1 MEANDRLTPEPPA
14 AHTERKQEDSANG
27 AERRCILT
35 GEAAPRARLIRLALG
50 PDGQVAADWSERL
63 PGRGAWIR
71 ADRTLFDTV
80 AARGRLRGALARAFK
95 TGSFSVPD
103 DLGPRIEASLR
114 QRLLARLG
122 LEKRAGNLI
131 IGEERVREALRAGK
145 VWLVLHAGDARP
157 DGADRLDGMA
167 RAVGESLG
175 AEIAQRRLP
184 IPRDALSA
192 ALGRDNAVHAAIT
205 DPAAAARVLADID
218 RWAGFAQPGIPPGPD
233 TEPDT
238 DTKFEQTGG
247 ATEVA
252 ADALERH

>member
-14 AHTERKQEDSANG
+14 ADEAHSTKGS
-27 AERRCILT
+27 ERRCILT
-35 GEAAPRARLIRLALG
+35 GEAAPRASLIRLALG

-63 PGRGAWIR
+63 PGRGAWIT
-71 ADRTLFDTV
+71 ADRSLFDSV
-80 AARGRLRGALARAFK
+80 AGRGRLRGALARAFK
-95 TGSFSVPD
+95 ANSFTLPD
-103 DLGPRIEASLR
+103 DLGVRIAASLR

-175 AEIAQRRLP
+175 EDIGQRRLP
-184 IPRDALSA
+184 MSREILSA
-192 ALGRDNAVHAAIT
+192 ALGRDNVVHAAIT
-205 DPAAAARVLADID
+205 DKAAAARVLADID
-218 RWAGFAQPGIPPGPD
+218 RWGGFVPAQAA
-233 TEPDT
+233 T
-238 DTKFEQTGG
+238 DTQFEQTGG

-252 ADALERH
+252 AAALERH

>member
-14 AHTERKQEDSANG
+14 DAPTRSQKDIS
-27 AERRCILT
+27 ERRCILT
-35 GEAAPRARLIRLALG
+35 GETARRAILIRLALG

-63 PGRGAWIR
+63 PGRGAWIS
-71 ADRTLFDTV
+71 ADRALFDSV

-95 TGSFSVPD
+95 TNSFTLPD
-103 DLGPRIEASLR
+103 DMAVRIEASLR

-145 VWLVLHAGDARP
+145 MWLVLHAGDARP

-167 RAVGESLG
+167 RAVGEGL
-175 AEIAQRRLP
+175 ERDIAQRRLAMS
-184 IPRDALSA
+184 RDSLSA
-192 ALGRDNAVHAAIT
+192 ALGRDNAVHAGIT
-205 DPAAAARVLADID
+205 DAAAAARVLAEID
-218 RWAGFAQPGIPPGPD
+218 RWHGFAAPAP
-233 TEPDT
+233 EPTGDSM
-238 DTKFEQTGG
+238 DFEQMGG

>member
-1 MEANDRLTPEPPA
+1 MEANDRLTPESPA
-14 AHTERKQEDSANG
+14 ADEANPKGRSASVS
-27 AERRCILT
+27 ERRCILT
-35 GEAAPRARLIRLALG
+35 GEAAPRAQLIRLALG

-63 PGRGAWIR
+63 PGRGAWIS
-71 ADRTLFDTV
+71 ADRCLLDGV

-95 TGSFSVPD
+95 ANSFTLPD
-103 DLGPRIEASLR
+103 DLAARIESGLR

-131 IGEERVREALRAGK
+131 IGEERVREALRAAR

-167 RAVGESLG
+167 RAVGESL
-175 AEIAQRRLP
+175 AVDIPRRRLP
-184 IPRDALSA
+184 LPRDVLSA

-218 RWAGFAQPGIPPGPD
+218 RWAGFAEPG
-233 TEPDT
+233 TTFEPT
-238 DTKFEQTGG
+238 NEHVGG

-252 ADALERH
+252 AAALERQ